1 MPSFCTSGFPEYP
14 ATLPPLPPLCRLL
27 PPFVH
32 PPPDR
37 PGRVVGDIQRS
48 VRPHRHAHRPVL
60 RPRGV
65 LLPKPVRERLVAAH
79 RLAVLER
86 HERYPVA
93 RLRQRRAVPGAVK
106 RDECAAA
113 IALGELRP
121 HVERQAVRGPVA
133 RERDRRLL
141 LLRTPPDLLAVA
153 PVLRCQ

>member
-32 PPPDR
+32 HPPDC

-48 VRPHRHAHRPVL
+48 VRPHRYAHRPVFG
-60 RPRGV
+60 PSGV
-65 LLPKPVRERLVAAH
+65 LLPEAVRERLVAAH

-86 HERYPVA
+86 HERHPVA
-93 RLRQRRAVPGAVK
+93 RLRQRRAVPGAVN

-113 IALGELRP
+113 IALGELCP
-121 HVERQAVRGPVA
+121 SVERQAVRGPVA
-133 RERDRRLL
+133 RERHERLL
-141 LLRTPPDLLAVA
+141 L
-153 PVLRCQ
+153 VLRSSHLLPVPP